1 MMNASQRKSTP
12 INAEVALVVV
22 SRTQLNGRI
31 ILQQYCTVTQRYST
45 GQRERTPIGEES
57 NTALRYV
64 DDARF
69 RLPS

>member
-31 ILQQYCTVTQRYST
+31 ILQYCTVTQRYST
-45 GQRERTPIGEES
+45 GQREVTPIGEES

-64 DDARF
+64 DDAR
-69 RLPS
+69 